1 MKEIRMLEKVKNNVQ
16 EHGNFNTAPTGAVNM
31 TKWITSGWDLV
42 MSDFGQ
48 FLVLSFIYLVLL
60 AVAFSTLIIGLIL
73 SGPLTVGFFYI
84 IFNRIRGNPIKIDD
98 IAKGFDFFLAAILAD
113 LLISAFT
120 MIGFT
125 FLIIPGI
132 VISALYMFAFPL
144 IIEKKMNFWEAMETS
159 RKVVMKN
166 IFELSIFM
174 LILYVFLFMGM
185 LLLLVG
191 LIVAVPFVL
200 AAIAFAYIDLIGLE
214 QRAMPGEK

>member
-1 MKEIRMLEKVKNNVQ
+1 MLEKVKNNVQ

>member
-1 MKEIRMLEKVKNNVQ
+1 MPGKVRNADLDRSKSDPIPA
-16 EHGNFNTAPTGAVNM
+16 GTINM

-42 MSDFGQ
+42 MSDFSQ
-48 FLVLSFIYLVLL
+48 FVLLSLIYLVLL
-60 AVAFSTLIIGLIL
+60 TVAFSTLVIGLIL
-73 SGPLTVGFFYI
+73 AGPLTVGFFYI

-98 IAKGFDFFLAAILAD
+98 IAKGFDVFLAAVLAD
-113 LLISAFT
+113 LLISVFS

-132 VISALYMFAFPL
+132 VVSALYMFTFPL
-144 IIEKKMNFWEAMETS
+144 LIDKKMDFWEAMETS

-166 IFELSIFM
+166 LFEMSIFM
-174 LILYVFLFMGM
+174 LILYMFIVIGM

-214 QRAMPGEK
+214 QPVITGEK

>member
-1 MKEIRMLEKVKNNVQ
+1 MLEKVKNNVR
-16 EHGNFNTAPTGAVNM
+16 ERGNFDTTPTGAVNM

-48 FLVLSFIYLVLL
+48 FVLLSFIYLVLL
-60 AVAFSTLIIGLIL
+60 TIAFSTLVVGFIL
-73 SGPLTVGFFYI
+73 AGPLTVGFFYI

-132 VISALYMFAFPL
+132 VVSALYMFAFPL

-159 RKVVMKN
+159 RKAVMKN

-185 LLLLVG
+185 LMFLVG

-200 AAIAFAYIDLIGLE
+200 AAIAFAYIDLIGVE
-214 QRAMPGEK
+214 QPEKSGEK

>member
-1 MKEIRMLEKVKNNVQ
+1 MPGTAKNIDLDRSKIDTTPS
-16 EHGNFNTAPTGAVNM
+16 GTVNM

-42 MSDFGQ
+42 VSDFGQ
-48 FLVLSFIYLVLL
+48 FVLLSVIYLILL
-60 AVAFSTLIIGLIL
+60 TIAFSTLIIGFIL
-73 SGPLTVGFFYI
+73 AGPLTVGFFYI

-132 VISALYMFAFPL
+132 VVSALYMFAFPL
-144 IIEKKMNFWEAMETS
+144 IIDKKMDFWEAMETS

-174 LILYVFLFMGM
+174 LILYIFLFIGM
-185 LLLLVG
+185 LSLLVG
-191 LIVAVPFVL
+191 LIVALPFVL

-214 QRAMPGEK
+214 QPVMTGEK